1 MQNTHI
7 VEELVVNDSFIN
19 YCYQRNQEDIN
30 RWENYLL
37 LFPDQKNNVN
47 QAKNMV
53 LGISE
58 MFREQQ
64 YDLALSELK
73 DAVSLKYDIKEKQNL
88 FYAEQR
94 MRAHKYAFGNYIGYA
109 AAAVAVLT
117 GLFLFFWTARLN
129 ENTQVTQQPA
139 VTTPSAVVY
148 ETNYREKKVIW
159 LPDSSKVILNAMSTL
174 KTGNGF
180 GINNRNVY
188 LTGEALF
195 DVVHNKNIPF
205 TVNMPSF
212 NVKVLGTLFNI
223 KAYPEDKTQE
233 TSLIR
238 GSVEVVIKNREHSN
252 FFLNPNEKAI
262 IRNTETSLDAP
273 SEKENNQPH
282 IRVLEE
288 QVPIIIP
295 LTVNSDSSIIE
306 TSWIYNRL
314 DIYNKKFSEIK
325 TDLERIY
332 NVNINFKDS
341 KVANYRF
348 SAVFEDE
355 TIEQVLQALQLSYPF
370 HYAIENNTITL
381 SR

>member
-7 VEELVVNDSFIN
+7 VEELVVNDSFIS
-19 YCYQRNQEDIN
+19 YCYRRNQEDIN
-30 RWENYLL
+30 QWENYLL
-37 LFPDQKNNVN
+37 LFPDQKNNVD
-47 QAKNMV
+47 QARNIV

-58 MFREQQ
+58 MLREQQ

-73 DAVSLKYDIKEKQNL
+73 AAVLLKYNTEEKQNL

-94 MRAHKYAFGNYIGYA
+94 PAAPKYAFRKYIGYA

-117 GLFLFFWTARLN
+117 GLFLFFWPVKLS
-129 ENTQVTQQPA
+129 ESTQITQQPA
-139 VTTPSAVVY
+139 ATTPSAMVY

-174 KTGNGF
+174 KTGEGF
-180 GINNRNVY
+180 GITNRTVY

-195 DVVHNKNIPF
+195 DVVHNKKIPF
-205 TVNMPSF
+205 TVTMPSF

-223 KAYPEDKTQE
+223 KAYPEDQTQE

-238 GSVEVVIKNREHSN
+238 GSVEVVIKNKEHSN
-252 FFLNPNEKAI
+252 FFLKPNEKAI
-262 IRNTETSLDAP
+262 IPNNETPPEAL
-273 SEKENNQPH
+273 SEKKNNQPH
-282 IRVLEE
+282 IRALE
-288 QVPIIIP
+288 QVPTIIP
-295 LTVNSDSSIIE
+295 LTVNSSDSSIVE
-306 TSWIYNRL
+306 TAWIYNRF

-332 NVNINFKDS
+332 SVKINFKDS

-348 SAVFEDE
+348 SAAFEDE

-370 HYAIENNTITL
+370 HYVIENNAITL
-381 SR
+381 SE